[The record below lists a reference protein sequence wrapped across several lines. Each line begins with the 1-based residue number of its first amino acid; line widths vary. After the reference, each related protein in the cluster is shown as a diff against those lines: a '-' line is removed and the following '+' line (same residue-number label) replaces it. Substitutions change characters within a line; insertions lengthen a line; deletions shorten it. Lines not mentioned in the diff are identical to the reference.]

1 MTRRWRGADEN
12 KLPRGQPLQRRG
24 VARPVYWV
32 RGYIDACACIIPRSA
47 KSLWCAL
54 LVGYWRRCRSKHAAF
69 LNEFA
74 KTQMFAVYC
83 EAYQPADQ
91 AEPDL
96 RGAEDNIEGGK
107 PVAIE

>member
-1 MTRRWRGADEN
+1 MMSLTSRGEPSIAE
-12 KLPRGQPLQRRG
+12 LY
-24 VARPVYWV
+24 AVYKQYHNSDTV
-32 RGYIDACACIIPRSA
+32 IPTMQQ
-47 KSLWCAL
+47 
-54 LVGYWRRCRSKHAAF
+54 RCRSKHAAF